1 MGDLLKLKGKN
12 IVVMGVANERSLA
25 WGVAKSLYSAGANV
39 IYTYRLERSLGKLT
53 KLLEEKDLST
63 ENIYQCDV
71 NDDTSIHRA
80 FTNIGE
86 KFGVIH
92 GIVHSI
98 AFAHADDLKNPFLQT
113 SREGFAFANDTSAYS
128 FVAVA
133 REAEPYMTEGGSIV
147 TMSYLGAERAIES
160 YRVMGV
166 AKAALEASVRYLAID
181 LGKKDIRVNA
191 ISAGPIR
198 TLAAKGVSGFNDILR
213 TIEEKAPLQRN
224 VTQDEVGDMTLAIL
238 SHLSRGMTGEVIY
251 VDSGYHIVG

>member
-53 KLLEEKDLST
+53 RLLEEKDLST